1 MAMVDREILGSIM
14 RSLNPWWQ
22 GRSFASE
29 PFRRSA
35 YRQCRRSL
43 EHPSLNRAVLLRGPR
58 RVGKT
63 TLLMQIAEHLLTER
77 EVAPERI
84 CYLALNH
91 PVLKGE
97 SLGSLVDLYHEGI
110 AARGP
115 GAYLLLDE
123 VQQVEGWQQDL
134 GRLMADGPGYR
145 VLAAGSGPL
154 APPPGADAS
163 GVGRWVSVSMPV
175 LSFFEYAHLL
185 GKTDGLP
192 EFMQLRAFAQRKPED
207 LAEVAAS
214 FESLRPLLGHYLLA
228 GGFPE
233 AARRAPIGEALG
245 FLQREVIER
254 VLYPGGGVLQGVR
267 KPEHLERLLLYLCL
281 HAGRPFSPESCAQAL
296 ASNRGTVLSHL
307 EALEAAQLIARV
319 PPYRPGGRKVQR
331 ARDLVHLADAA
342 LRSAILMRGT
352 EVLDDP
358 VEAGLLMEG
367 AVFRHVH
374 AAYERDMPILGY
386 WRDAASNRK
395 VDLAAGSPGR
405 IRAVAVTY
413 RSQAPVDPKGG
424 LAAFLAR
431 EHGAVAAYQVT
442 RDDADFGVTRLPGVS
457 APVLRVPAHIFLYA
471 VGMSE
476 QRVAAGAEDAG
487 L

>member
-1 MAMVDREILGSIM
+1 MSRV
-14 RSLNPWWQ
+14 
-22 GRSFASE
+22 
-29 PFRRSA
+29 
-35 YRQCRRSL
+35 
-43 EHPSLNRAVLLRGPR
+43 VLLRGPR

-63 TLLMQIAEHLLTER
+63 TLLKQIAEHLLTER
-77 EVAPERI
+77 EVPPERVF
-84 CYLALNH
+84 YLALNH

-97 SLGSLVDLYHEGI
+97 SLRSLVDLYHEGI
-110 AARGP
+110 TPRGP
-115 GAYLLLDE
+115 GVYLLLDE
-123 VQQVEGWQQDL
+123 VQQVDGWQQDL
-134 GRLMADGPGYR
+134 GRLMDEGPGYR
-145 VLAAGSGPL
+145 VLAAGAGPL
-154 APPPGADAS
+154 WPPPGADAT
-163 GVGRWVSVSMPV
+163 GVGRWVPVGMPV

-192 EFMQLRAFAQRKPED
+192 EFMQLGSFAQRKPED

-233 AARRAPIGEALG
+233 AARQASIGEALG
-245 FLQREVIER
+245 YFQREVIER
-254 VLYPGGGVLQGVR
+254 VLYPGGGLVQGVR
-267 KPEHLERLLLYLCL
+267 KPEHLERLVLYLCL
-281 HAGRPFSPESCAQAL
+281 NAGKPFSPEACAQAL

-307 EALEAAQLIARV
+307 EALESAQLIARI

-342 LRSAILMRGT
+342 LRNAVLMRGM
-352 EVLDDP
+352 EVLDEP
-358 VEAGLLMEG
+358 VEAGLLVEG
-367 AVFRHVH
+367 AVFRHVR
-374 AAYERDMPILGY
+374 AAYARDMPILGY
-386 WRDAASNRK
+386 WHDPASNRK
-395 VDLAAGSPGR
+395 VDLVAGSPGR
-405 IRAVAVTY
+405 IRALAVTY
-413 RSQAPVDPKGG
+413 RSHAPVDPKGD

-431 EHGAVAAYQVT
+431 EHGAVAAYQIT

-457 APVLRVPAHIFLYA
+457 APVLRIPAHIFLYA